1 MRCRPVGEVQLPDR
15 RAPLFVGQPLSAT
28 LLFDPTPTY
37 SFDPSGGSDQA
48 LGPVTV
54 DRTGG
59 KVHDLRAGRG
69 DPRLVGLVRETD
81 DGVGV
86 RDVQRL
92 ADERHAEGCV
102 ESGQEHGPQLRLAVP
117 VGVPQQRDAVGAG
130 HRPAGLLLEPLEEPA
145 PDPLVVLGPR
155 GRVGLGHEHVAVR
168 EHVQPARVV
177 QASGERRHG
186 RSLRGHRLARRGPAF
201 RRDDVDQRDER
212 RVRLRKRWLRPRA
225 GGNRELRGRRAAKG
239 AERRDRQHESRDTS
253 ERGRAPGSDHPR
265 PPTRRGARIGPDG
278 AIRSAAIRPG
288 RGARLASRG
297 SCRRRGRRRPRRPPR
312 AGSTRR

>member
-1 MRCRPVGEVQLPDR
+1 MRCRPVATSSSQIAA
-15 RAPLFVGQPLSAT
+15 RALFVGQPLFGDVAVRS
-28 LLFDPTPTY
+28 DPHVQLGPV
-37 SFDPSGGSDQA
+37 GGSNQA
-48 LGPVTV
+48 LGPVPV

-59 KVHDLRAGRG
+59 KVHDLRAGSG
-69 DPRLVGLVRETD
+69 DPGLVGLVRETD
-81 DGVGV
+81 HGVGV

-92 ADERHAEGCV
+92 PDERHAEGCV
-102 ESGQEHGPQLRLAVP
+102 EPGQEDGPQLRLAVP

-145 PDPLVVLGPR
+145 SDPLVVLGPR
-155 GRVGLGHEHVAVR
+155 GRVGLGHENVAVR

-212 RVRLRKRWLRPRA
+212 RVRLRKRWRRPRA
-225 GGNRELRGRRAAKG
+225 GGNRKLRGRRAAKG
-239 AERRDRQHESRDTS
+239 AERDRQHESRDTS

-278 AIRSAAIRPG
+278 VTRSAAIRPG